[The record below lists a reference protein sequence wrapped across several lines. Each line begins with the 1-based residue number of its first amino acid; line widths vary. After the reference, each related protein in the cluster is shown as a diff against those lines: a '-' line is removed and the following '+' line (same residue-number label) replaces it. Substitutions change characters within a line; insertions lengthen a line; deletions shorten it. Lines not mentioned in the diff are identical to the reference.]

1 MTYRKEEFRR
11 WFAARG
17 YQPNTVAAHITTL
30 NRIDEMDEGLDE
42 RLGRLGTDGI
52 LAWAKKEDTGP
63 FESYPSNARS
73 ALNRYLEFTVAA
85 QLPAAVEDVEESS
98 ATAAPALF
106 QLEREMQAAVRKQLH
121 KLEAGLT
128 EDDGG
133 SEVVVSTGRIDIVA
147 RDKDRRLVAI
157 ELKAGLCPAGA
168 IEQVLG
174 YAEALS
180 FERKEAVRAYLIAGE
195 FSDRARAAAKRVR
208 DLELRTYEFDLK
220 FNTVTSWTN

>member
-1 MTYRKEEFRR
+1 MYRKEEFRR

-17 YQPNTVAAHITTL
+17 YTPNTVAAHISIL

-42 RLGRLGTDGI
+42 RLNRLGTDGI
-52 LAWAKKEDTGP
+52 LAWAKSANTGP

-73 ALNRYLEFTVAA
+73 ALNRYLEFSVAA
-85 QLPAAVEDVEESS
+85 QSPAAVDDVEDSS
-98 ATAAPALF
+98 TAAPTLF

-121 KLEAGLT
+121 KLEAELI

-147 RDKDRRLVAI
+147 RDKNRKLVAI
-157 ELKAGLCPAGA
+157 ELKAGMCPAGA

-180 FERKEAVRAYLIAGE
+180 AERNEEVRAYLIAGD
-195 FSDRARAAAKRVR
+195 FSDRARAAAMRVR
-208 DLELRTYEFDLK
+208 DLELRTYEFDIR
-220 FNTVTSWTN
+220 FNPVVGFSK

>member
-1 MTYRKEEFRR
+1 MYRKEEFRK

-17 YQPNTVAAHITTL
+17 YQPNTVSAHITTL

-52 LAWAKKEDTGP
+52 LKWAKTASTGP
-63 FESYPSNARS
+63 FETYASNARS
-73 ALNRYLEFTVAA
+73 ALNRYVEFSIAA
-85 QLPAAVEDVEESS
+85 QSPAEIDEIEDNSAAVP
-98 ATAAPALF
+98 TLF

-121 KLEAGLT
+121 KLEAGLV

-133 SEVVVSTGRIDIVA
+133 SEVVVSTGKIDIVA
-147 RDKDRRLVAI
+147 RDKQQHLVAI

-180 FERKEAVRAYLIAGE
+180 SERNEQVRAYLIAGQ
-195 FSDRARAAAKRVR
+195 FSDRARAAARRVR
-208 DLELRTYEFDLK
+208 GLELRTYEFDIK
-220 FNTVTSWTN
+220 FNPVIERSN